1 MTEIYV
7 TLEDAAEL
15 ECLKYNTLVQR
26 ISRNPENY
34 KTQKEPR
41 ETENGKE
48 HVLIALSSL
57 SKTARK
63 KHKETTKIDGGDIIV
78 EQRTQETPW
87 YIDIDLNWYIENNK
101 QKYYEAVEL
110 SKQIQEYLN
119 YDAEERTAYADEF
132 AEKLGISQRTLYR
145 YAQSYLEASAWS
157 LKMEKEEGH
166 SFDYYKPLSL
176 CRKPKEKFTFPSLT
190 DEQKALI
197 ENIWFDK
204 VFASNLG
211 TIEMLYEKFIEV
223 ADERGWEDYP
233 SVKTVN
239 RYIKYIMEEQKG
251 SNAHFLQSNGLREFK
266 NKKMIKAKRDTKSL
280 AVMEFVQ
287 GDEHTFD
294 CWVEYTSS
302 NGKIKAIKP
311 RLVAWIDTRTR
322 CIIGD
327 VICETPNSQVLKES
341 LVKMIYSSP
350 IGGVPQHLHID
361 NGKDYTS
368 ETNLG
373 QNRNERV
380 MLEFDSETKGFY
392 RSIGIEDWSRS
403 LPYQPWG
410 KAQIERFFRTV
421 CNRFTK
427 WMASY
432 TGTLTGSKTSDKR
445 KKNISKM
452 LERGELLTM
461 EEFYELWNKWKD
473 EKYHSHVHRGLKEDN
488 EQYIKPAELFINA
501 ENKYIKAPPPREYAS
516 MLLMK
521 SDEALVRNQGIY
533 KFNTIYTDYELSK
546 YVGEKVGIRWDIDDV
561 TKLYVYA
568 KDGKKIC
575 EAVSHEL
582 LKFAPG
588 ITQEAL
594 EKHIRNQNRQIKDA
608 KKDAEWYNTPYETRL
623 EMQNEETTK
632 LTKSVFGGLDITIKS
647 KHKANNSIVT
657 LPCDKEYKEEIKA
670 RAKLKNKVDDS
681 FFNQKADDVL
691 KKLQALG

>member
-15 ECLKYNTLVQR
+15 EGLTYKGMASR
-26 ISRNPENY
+26 IQRNPENY

-48 HVLIALSSL
+48 RVLIALSSL

-119 YDAEERTAYADEF
+119 YDAEERTVYADEF

-166 SFDYYKPLSL
+166 SFDYFKPLSL
-176 CRKPKEKFTFPSLT
+176 CRKPKMTFTFPSLCE
-190 DEQKALI
+190 EQKAFI
-197 ENIWFDK
+197 ENVWFDK
-204 VFASNLG
+204 TFASNLG
-211 TIEMLYEKFIEV
+211 TIEMLYDKFLET
-223 ADERGWEDYP
+223 AEEREWVEYP
-233 SVKTVN
+233 SIKTVA
-239 RYIKYIMEEQKG
+239 RYIKYLMDELRG
-251 SNAHFLQSNGLREFK
+251 DNAHFLQANGMREFK
-266 NKKMIKAKRDTKSL
+266 NKRMIKGKRDATAL
-280 AVMEFVQ
+280 QVMEFVQ

-294 CWVEYTSS
+294 CWVQYTAP
-302 NGKIKAIKP
+302 NGKIKAVKP
-311 RLVAWIDTRTR
+311 KLVAWLDTRSR

-327 VICETPNSQVLKES
+327 VICIDANSQILKES

-350 IGGVPQHLHID
+350 IGGVPKHLHID
-361 NGKDYTS
+361 NGKDYTAQ
-368 ETNLG
+368 TNLG

-380 MLEFDSETKGFY
+380 MLEFDAETKGFY
-392 RSIGIEDWSRS
+392 RSIGIEEWSRS

-410 KAQIERFFRTV
+410 KAQIERFFGTV
-421 CNRFTK
+421 CSRFTK

-432 TGTLTGSKTSDKR
+432 TGTLTGSKTAAKR
-445 KKNISKM
+445 KKDVNM
-452 LERGELLTM
+452 LLERGELFTM
-461 EEFYELWNKWKD
+461 EEFFELWTKWKND
-473 EKYHSHVHRGLKEDN
+473 KYHNREHSGLKKDREK
-488 EQYIKPAELFINA
+488 YIKPAELFL
-501 ENKYIKAPPPREYAS
+501 KAPEKYVKASPPREYAA

-521 SDEALVRNQGIY
+521 SDTALVRNQGIN
-533 KFNTIYTDYELSK
+533 KFNTIYTSYELSR
-546 YVGEKVGIRWDIDDV
+546 YVGETVGIKWDIDDI
-561 TKLYVYA
+561 TKLYVYS

-582 LKFAPG
+582 LKFAPRV
-588 ITQEAL
+588 TQEAL
-594 EKHIRNQNRQIKDA
+594 EKHLRDQKRQLKETKEA
-608 KKDAEWYNTPYETRL
+608 VERFTTPYEERVVGATP
-623 EMQNEETTK
+623 TII
-632 LTKSVFGGLDITIKS
+632 GGIDITL
-647 KHKANNSIVT
+647 KAKREGIIT
-657 LPCDKEYKEEIKA
+657 LPQDKEYKEEIKA